1 MPIRDDYE
9 PGRPCWVDLGTTDP
23 DAARAFYT
31 EMFGWSAEVDPRP
44 EAGGYAQFLH
54 DGHPVAGVG
63 PIVAEGMPPSWTTYI
78 ATADADATAEAITAN
93 GGTLLQPPFD
103 VLDAGRMAVFAGPE
117 GAVAGIWQAGKHAGA
132 QFVTETGGWN
142 WSQLLT
148 RDKDAALAFYGAV
161 FDWRLAEDPTWG
173 EYIALGDNGEIA
185 GATQMG
191 NDFPSDVPPQWEASF
206 LVNDAYAFVERAQ
219 GLGATPQG
227 PAIDAPMN
235 GRSAALADPQGA
247 SFRVMSFPAQPG

>member
-1 MPIRDDYE
+1 MPIRDAYE

-23 DAARAFYT
+23 EAARAFYT

-54 DGHPVAGVG
+54 DGHEVAGVG
-63 PIVAEGMPPSWTTYI
+63 PIFAEGMPPSWTTYI
-78 ATADADATAEAITAN
+78 ATADADATAKDITAN

-103 VLDAGRMAVFAGPE
+103 VLDAGRMAVFAGPD
-117 GAVAGIWQAGKHAGA
+117 GAVAGIWQAGKHTGA
-132 QFVTETGGWN
+132 QFVTEVGGWN

-148 RDKDAALAFYGAV
+148 RDKEAALAFYGAV
-161 FDWRLAEDPTWG
+161 FDWRLGEDPNWG

-191 NDFPSDVPPQWEASF
+191 DEFPSDVPAHWEVSF
-206 LVNDAYAFVERAQ
+206 LVPDADAFLERAQ
-219 GLGATPQG
+219 SLGAKQLG
-227 PAIDAPMN
+227 PSQDTPMN
-235 GRSAALADPQGA
+235 GRSASLADPQGA
-247 SFRVMSFPAQPG
+247 AFIVMSFPAQPG